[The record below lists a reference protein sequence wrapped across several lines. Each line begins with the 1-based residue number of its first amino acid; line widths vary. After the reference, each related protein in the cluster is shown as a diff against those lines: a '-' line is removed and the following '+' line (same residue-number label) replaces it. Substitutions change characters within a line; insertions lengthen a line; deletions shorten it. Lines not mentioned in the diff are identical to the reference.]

1 LRRPALAA
9 TAAALT
15 LATLAAI
22 AALVLTQ
29 SGSSRPSLVGEVRAD
44 LAARYVRP
52 LTPAELRAPSV
63 DDLLARLDD
72 PYTVY
77 LSPPEYR
84 AIQAETTGTM
94 VGIGLRLAP
103 GRASLRVLDTFPGS
117 PAERA
122 GLRPGDEI
130 TAVDGLRL
138 QGGSLA
144 DALARLQG
152 GRGTTVIL
160 RFHHP
165 ADDTLL
171 TAGVV
176 RRWIPLDPV
185 RAHDVG
191 RGADR
196 VRIIRI
202 ASFSSGVARQ
212 VRRLAFG
219 APAVLLDVRG
229 DPGGL
234 LQEAVATADVFLP
247 SGVIVSWS
255 GAHTTRQIVHSNG
268 SATAAMPVAV
278 LVDRRTASAAEILA
292 GALQDHHR
300 GVIVGTRTFGKATIQ
315 VVVPL
320 TTGGALKLTAATY
333 RTPAGHDLH
342 GRGVLPDVPARHNA
356 LARALAL
363 LDR

>member
-1 LRRPALAA
+1 LRRHALAA
-9 TAAALT
+9 TAAAIT
-15 LATLAAI
+15 LATAAAI
-22 AALVLTQ
+22 VGLAVAR
-29 SGSSRPSLVGEVRAD
+29 SGSGAPSLVSEVRGE
-44 LAARYVRP
+44 LVARYVHP

-63 DDLLARLDD
+63 QDLLARIDD

-84 AIQAETTGTM
+84 AIQAETMGTM

-117 PAERA
+117 PAQRA

-165 ADDTLL
+165 ADDTVL

-176 RRWIPLDPV
+176 RRWIPLRPV
-185 RAHDVG
+185 RARDIG

-196 VRIIRI
+196 VRVIRI
-202 ASFSSGVARQ
+202 ASFSAGVARQ
-212 VRRLAFG
+212 VRQLAFG
-219 APAVLLDVRG
+219 APAVVLDLRG

-255 GAHTTRQIVHSNG
+255 GAHATRQVVQANG
-268 SATAAMPVAV
+268 TATAAMPVAV

-292 GALQDHHR
+292 AALQDHHR
-300 GVIVGTRTFGKATIQ
+300 GVVVGTRTFGKASIQ

-320 TTGGALKLTAATY
+320 ASGGALKLTAATY

-342 GRGVLPDVPARHNA
+342 GRGVVPDVPARRDA
-356 LARALAL
+356 LARALDL

>member
-9 TAAALT
+9 TAAAIS
-15 LATLAAI
+15 LALAAAI
-22 AALVLTQ
+22 VGLVMAR
-29 SGSSRPSLVGEVRAD
+29 SGSSSPSLVSEVRSE
-44 LAARYVRP
+44 LVGRYVRP
-52 LTPAELRAPSV
+52 LTLAELEAPSV
-63 DDLLARLDD
+63 PDLLARLDD

-77 LSPPEYR
+77 LSAPEYR
-84 AIQAETTGTM
+84 AIRAETTGTM

-130 TAVDGLRL
+130 TSVDGLRL

-152 GRGTTVIL
+152 AQGTTVVL

-185 RAHDVG
+185 RARDVG
-191 RGADR
+191 RGAER

-202 ASFSSGVARQ
+202 ASFASGVARQ
-212 VRRLAFG
+212 VRQLAFG
-219 APAVLLDVRG
+219 SPAVILDLRG

-247 SGVIVSWS
+247 RGVIVSWS
-255 GAHTTRQIVHSNG
+255 GAHTARQVVRANG

-292 GALQDHHR
+292 AALQDHHR
-300 GVIVGTRTFGKATIQ
+300 ALVVGARTFGKASIQ
-315 VVVPL
+315 LVVPL
-320 TTGGALKLTAATY
+320 SAGGALKLTAATY

-342 GRGVLPDVPARHNA
+342 GHGVVPDVPARRQA
-356 LARALAL
+356 LSRALAL